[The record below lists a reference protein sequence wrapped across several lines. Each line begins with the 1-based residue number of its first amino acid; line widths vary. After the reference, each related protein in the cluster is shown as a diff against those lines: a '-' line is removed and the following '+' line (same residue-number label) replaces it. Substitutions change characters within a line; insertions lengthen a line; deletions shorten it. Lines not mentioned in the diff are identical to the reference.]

1 MINKLKRR
9 IFWIIQIP
17 LSLIVIG
24 MIILFT
30 SYTYKDIIA
39 SSVMFID
46 RIDGREEFK
55 EECINAIAYY
65 FENEMLGLEINYND
79 IVSDTAAAYEI
90 WEG

>member
-1 MINKLKRR
+1 MSVLVDMAEVWSNGVEDAIEYYEDYLD
-9 IFWIIQIP
+9 F
-17 LSLIVIG
+17 SL
-24 MIILFT
+24 MT
-30 SYTYKDIIA
+30 
-39 SSVMFID
+39 
-46 RIDGREEFK
+46 REEFK